1 MDSWVW
7 YSNFVMDIRI
17 PRDDEVRLRTE
28 LRKRTDFEAERIK
41 RYLSMPDLSRAPGSP
56 LADMVRRVK
65 ALPLF
70 KDFDDID
77 IPEIVPASVSFDL
90 FNFPADH
97 PARSKSDT
105 YYVDEENI
113 LRTHDTV
120 FWYYYL
126 NLPHIK
132 ERAARGESLG
142 ALCYGK
148 VYRKDEIDRRHM
160 NIFHQMGGWY
170 LVPDAE
176 KTLVLDDLK
185 DALSGIVKSIF
196 GPDIEYR
203 FNVDT
208 FPYTDPSLEV
218 EVKIGEEWVEILGG
232 GMPKKSVLAT
242 MGLAGYNG
250 WAFGFGL
257 ERLAIIS
264 MKLPD
269 IRLLWSEDARVAR
282 QLVLGQ
288 PYVQVSK
295 YPPIVRDISFVVA
308 KDFVPNN
315 YFDLVRDVG
324 GDLVEE
330 VELIDKYENDEKFGA
345 ERMSYAYRITY
356 RSLDRTLTSSEVDAL
371 HATLEAATSK
381 SFAANVR

>member
-1 MDSWVW
+1 ME
-7 YSNFVMDIRI
+7 IRI
-17 PRDDEVRLRTE
+17 PRTE
-28 LRKRTDFEAERIK
+28 EEALLKTLAERQDMEEARIK
-41 RYLSMPDLSRAPGSP
+41 RYQAMPDLSRTPGSP
-56 LADMVRRVK
+56 LAEMVRRVK
-65 ALPLF
+65 ELPLF

-97 PARSKSDT
+97 PARSTSDT
-105 YYVDEENI
+105 YYVDEKNI

-126 NLPHIK
+126 NHPEIRERLERK
-132 ERAARGESLG
+132 ESIGT
-142 ALCYGK
+142 LCYGK

-170 LVPDAE
+170 IIPDSE
-176 KTLVLDDLK
+176 GTLKLDDLK
-185 DALSGIVKSIF
+185 NVLSQIVKSIF
-196 GPDIEYR
+196 GPATEFR

-218 EVKIGEEWVEILGG
+218 EVRVGDEWVEILGG
-232 GMPKKSVLAT
+232 GIVRKTVFT
-242 MGLAGYNG
+242 NFGLTGYNG

-269 IRLLWSEDARVAR
+269 IRLLWSADERVKK
-282 QLVLGQ
+282 QLVLGNA
-288 PYVQVSK
+288 YAAVSK
-295 YPPIVRDISFVVA
+295 YPPVVRDISFIV
-308 KDFVPNN
+308 KKGFVPNN

-324 GDLVEE
+324 GDRVEE
-330 VELIDKYENDEKFGA
+330 VDLIDTYENDEKLGVDNV
-345 ERMSYAYRITY
+345 SYAYRITY
-356 RSLDRTLTSSEVDAL
+356 RSLDRTLTSEEVSTL
-371 HATLEAATSK
+371 HATLEAAT
-381 SFAANVR
+381 VRHFGAGIR